1 MTNGFEFG
9 VGLVNFALLLFLFKI
24 FMTDPLRVVAQER
37 EEKARRD
44 MEEAEALLLE
54 AKAHLQRY
62 QGLIQNIEEEKKQ
75 IELSGLQDAQ
85 VARERLAESAQDGA
99 RQILER
105 AQLRSLPSAAAPGRA
120 APWGRPGHR
129 PPRRRPPQK
138 QPGRRS
144 PARHPAES
152 AVQGGI
158 PRCSMRP
165 SQSGI
170 PRPSTRWLA
179 RPDRP
184 VSSFVSCSRSW
195 RFSLNTASCA
205 TPWSLRRFRA
215 TSRRASFVIW
225 RKGGPGPALPLP
237 VVDRAVSLPAGHPA
251 PAERLHSDEGSS
263 KLRWRWP
270 SRWIPRWRSIEPT
283 WRN

>member
-105 AQLRSLPSAAAPGRA
+105 AQFEVAAERSTARAELRQGAAQATVRRAEDLLRSSLDGAAQRDILQNLLSKVG
-120 APWGRPGHR
+120 
-129 PPRRRPPQK
+129 
-138 QPGRRS
+138 S
-144 PARHPAES
+144 PDAR
-152 AVQGGI
+152 
-158 PRCSMRP
+158 
-165 SQSGI
+165 
-170 PRPSTRWLA
+170 
-179 RPDRP
+179 
-184 VSSFVSCSRSW
+184 
-195 RFSLNTASCA
+195 
-205 TPWSLRRFRA
+205 
-215 TSRRASFVIW
+215 
-225 RKGGPGPALPLP
+225 
-237 VVDRAVSLPAGHPA
+237 
-251 PAERLHSDEGSS
+251 
-263 KLRWRWP
+263 
-270 SRWIPRWRSIEPT
+270 
-283 WRN
+283 